1 MKRFLSL
8 YKNVVLKHHSDNHMR
23 GGAGDY
29 RSIGQVSGEW
39 WSVFHFRSL
48 AIFKIRRKKNCPS
61 AIVQNRF
68 DICLKAHFILLLLVS
83 REKCVQKKVF
93 ELITRWSQ
101 NYYWVKKVCWL
112 FISWVTVT
120 QLLKGARAPWLL
132 IPQAEIEPAPPN
144 LQKQFVYF
152 TGMPGDEFFSRSG
165 STMEKAQVQFCRL
178 EFDVDKR
185 VEGNCILLEL
195 DLNKLWFDGKNV
207 KFFISKNNF
216 RFRAVV
222 CLWTSFLRETDFGRW
237 QLTNR

>member
-1 MKRFLSL
+1 MPGTTEALVKSAAYDGQFFTFGRWRSSKFAVKKLPVGDSPKPVWHLPQSTL
-8 YKNVVLKHHSDNHMR
+8 YITPFGFTRKMCAKK
-23 GGAGDY
+23 
-29 RSIGQVSGEW
+29 
-39 WSVFHFRSL
+39 SVWTY
-48 AIFKIRRKKNCPS
+48 
-61 AIVQNRF
+61 
-68 DICLKAHFILLLLVS
+68 
-83 REKCVQKKVF
+83 
-93 ELITRWSQ
+93 ITRWSQ

-185 VEGNCILLEL
+185 VEGKCLLLARVGFE
-195 DLNKLWFDGKNV
+195 
-207 KFFISKNNF
+207 
-216 RFRAVV
+216 
-222 CLWTSFLRETDFGRW
+222 
-237 QLTNR
+237 

>member
-1 MKRFLSL
+1 
-8 YKNVVLKHHSDNHMR
+8 MR
-23 GGAGDY
+23 GGVGDY

-48 AIFKIRRKKNCPS
+48 AIFKIRRKKIARRRLS
-61 AIVQNRF
+61 KTGLTFASKHSLYYSF
-68 DICLKAHFILLLLVS
+68 WFH
-83 REKCVQKKVF
+83 EKNVCKKKVF

-178 EFDVDKR
+178 EFDVDKTR
-185 VEGNCILLEL
+185 VEGKCLLLEL

-207 KFFISKNNF
+207 EFFISKNTF

-222 CLWTSFLRETDFGRW
+222 CFYGLLFYVKPIVAGDKSVIFLIVE
-237 QLTNR
+237 

>member
-83 REKCVQKKVF
+83 REKCVQKKSVWTYHTL
-93 ELITRWSQ
+93 ESKLLLS
-101 NYYWVKKVCWL
+101 KK
-112 FISWVTVT
+112 S
-120 QLLKGARAPWLL
+120 LL
-132 IPQAEIEPAPPN
+132 I
-144 LQKQFVYF
+144 VYQLSDSHSVTKGSARTMTTNTTSWDRAGTAKLAKAVRVFYRYARGWIFF
-152 TGMPGDEFFSRSG
+152 TKWKYDGE
-165 STMEKAQVQFCRL
+165 STSTVLPIR
-178 EFDVDKR
+178 
-185 VEGNCILLEL
+185 I
-195 DLNKLWFDGKNV
+195 W
-207 KFFISKNNF
+207 
-216 RFRAVV
+216 
-222 CLWTSFLRETDFGRW
+222 RW
-237 QLTNR
+237 QEGGGKMSTARVGFQ

>member
-1 MKRFLSL
+1 
-8 YKNVVLKHHSDNHMR
+8 MR

-83 REKCVQKKVF
+83 REKCVQKKSVWTYHTL
-93 ELITRWSQ
+93 ESKLLLSK
-101 NYYWVKKVCWL
+101 KKVCWL

-144 LQKQFVYF
+144 LQKQLVYF

-185 VEGNCILLEL
+185 VEGKCPLLEL

-207 KFFISKNNF
+207 IFFISINNF

>member
-23 GGAGDY
+23 EGAGDY

-101 NYYWVKKVCWL
+101 NYYCTDYWVKK
-112 FISWVTVT
+112 S
-120 QLLKGARAPWLL
+120 LL
-132 IPQAEIEPAPPN
+132 I
-144 LQKQFVYF
+144 VYQLSDSHSVTKGSARSMTTNTTSWDRAGTAKLAKAVGVFYRYARGWIFF
-152 TGMPGDEFFSRSG
+152 TKWKYDGE
-165 STMEKAQVQFCRL
+165 STSTVLPIR
-178 EFDVDKR
+178 
-185 VEGNCILLEL
+185 I
-195 DLNKLWFDGKNV
+195 W
-207 KFFISKNNF
+207 
-216 RFRAVV
+216 
-222 CLWTSFLRETDFGRW
+222 RW
-237 QLTNR
+237 QEGGGKMSTARVGFE